1 MSKEQRARGVTFDK
15 AAGRYLL
22 RYGKKFMA
30 SFDTLEDANAAAAE
44 MWAKLPAP
52 KPNGRPRNQLQ
63 SKLQM
68 EVPEIEAAQTA
79 KRDENRMPLAAAFM
93 AAMLKR
99 DKVNADAAINHLA
112 DVAVRAADA
121 LLDRVKQEKA
131 K

>member
-15 AAGRYLL
+15 ATGRYLL
-22 RYGKKFMA
+22 RYGQKFMA
-30 SFDTLEDANAAAAE
+30 SFDTLEEANAGAAE
-44 MWAKLPAP
+44 MWAKLPAT

-68 EVPEIEAAQTA
+68 VVPEIEAAQTA
-79 KRDENRMPLAAAFM
+79 KRDENRMSLAAAFM

-121 LLDRVKQEKA
+121 LLDRVRQEKA